1 MKAKVTLKYAVTV
14 VVEAEDEEDIVDWMY
29 EHSPEE
35 VYKLA
40 DGECILNS
48 CLFELDDEEN
58 RIIKIERINVN

>member
-14 VVEAEDEEDIVDWMY
+14 IVEAEDEEDIIDWMY

-40 DGECILNS
+40 DGDAKEEWS
-48 CLFELDDEEN
+48 EGYELVDDTI
-58 RIIKIERINVN
+58 RTGIKISK

>member
-14 VVEAEDEEDIVDWMY
+14 VVEAKDEEDIVDWMY

-40 DGECILNS
+40 DGDVKEEWSEGYDLV
-48 CLFELDDEEN
+48 DDTI
-58 RIIKIERINVN
+58 RTGIKISK

>member
-40 DGECILNS
+40 DG
-48 CLFELDDEEN
+48 DAKEEWN
-58 RIIKIERINVN
+58 ED